1 MYIRDSKGKIVFL
14 DLSKLKT
21 DKDKYILLWKT
32 KYNVHLKEK
41 EVFNN
46 NLINFINGE
55 NIFK

>member
-1 MYIRDSKGKIVFL
+1 MYIRDFKGKVVFL

-32 KYNVHLKEK
+32 KYDIHLKEK
-41 EVFNN
+41 EVFND
-46 NLINFINGE
+46 NLIDFINGE